1 MALCL
6 RSSLLALFVEAGLL
20 EALLDLYFG
29 LPLSFLPNTTETIQ
43 ASVRGGTMSAHY
55 QALSYKAL
63 HLFAELFYAS
73 SHTLANEHVID
84 SLHEWTNVVPGSSHS
99 GQPHNGNFYKQGMYS
114 EHKAAAVMA
123 HIKSLDDQV
132 SALL

>member
-6 RSSLLALFVEAGLL
+6 RSLLLALFVGAGLL

-73 SHTLANEHVID
+73 SHTLANEHVTD
-84 SLHEWTNVVPGSSHS
+84 SLHGHLQRAQGGRRHRTPQVAGRPSEYQPTN
-99 GQPHNGNFYKQGMYS
+99 QPTNPLTCSFC
-114 EHKAAAVMA
+114 VM
-123 HIKSLDDQV
+123 
-132 SALL
+132 